1 MVGFRLMLL
10 ALALAGAAPPAP
22 PTGAPVLLW
31 LGPFDTG
38 AIDGPSLLEAV
49 AVYTRDLNL
58 ETRTASDVPLPA
70 SAARAAGRDL
80 AAGAALRAHGARLG
94 FWCDPAPDGKTTT
107 LLTVDTDGRLEARVV
122 EAAGLDRAERNRAIA
137 LKLRAVLAATIG
149 PEVLAPAAKTPASV
163 APPAEVTAVPPAPIA
178 TAPQPAPAPSPA
190 AAAPVV
196 IAKPL
201 PLAGPSRFF
210 GVVGY
215 RLSAPIG
222 AGSFQQGAAGELG
235 ARLGRSAELALGAA
249 LETHATDAA
258 GGETVSVF
266 DLPVDVGA
274 RFMLRGPRLSF
285 GAGGFAAL
293 HFLSASAG
301 AAATAGTAAM
311 AGTSFDLGGS
321 VGLVALVRGRLA
333 GTVAAEARFS
343 GELAVPGT
351 TYTVGQTHTRLVEL
365 GPRVGLDLGLVF
377 PAF

>member
-1 MVGFRLMLL
+1 MLL
-10 ALALAGAAPPAP
+10 ALALALAAAAP

-58 ETRTASDVPLPA
+58 ETRTASDIPPPA
-70 SAARAAGRDL
+70 SAARVLGRD
-80 AAGAALRAHGARLG
+80 AGAGAAIRAHGARLG
-94 FWCDPAPDGKTTT
+94 FWCEPTPDGKTTN
-107 LLTVDTDGRLEARVV
+107 LVTVDADGRLEARLVD
-122 EAAGLDRAERNRAIA
+122 AAGLDRAELNRAIA

-149 PEVLAPAAKTPASV
+149 PELLGPATKPP
-163 APPAEVTAVPPAPIA
+163 APPAPPAASPASPSPVAPIA
-178 TAPQPAPAPSPA
+178 PALAPPSTSTAVVVSAPPPV
-190 AAAPVV
+190 AAP
-196 IAKPL
+196 
-201 PLAGPSRFF
+201 GRFF
-210 GVVGY
+210 AVIGY
-215 RLSAPIG
+215 RLSAPLG

-235 ARLGRSAELALGAA
+235 ARLGRSLELALGLA

-266 DLPVDVGA
+266 DLPIDVEA
-274 RFMLRGPRLSF
+274 RGMLRGPRLSF
-285 GAGGFAAL
+285 GGGGFAAL
-293 HFLSASAG
+293 HLLSASAS
-301 AAATAGTAAM
+301 APATASAPART
-311 AGTSFDLGGS
+311 GTSSNLGGS

-333 GTVAAEARFS
+333 RSVAAEARLS

-351 TYTVGQTHTRLVEL
+351 TYVVGNSRLVEL